1 MSLQDSPR
9 IDDYAG
15 DLPPDDEG
23 RRRVLSVILVALLA
37 IIVLLLILRAVQ
49 IVGVDRLRGTGA
61 IAGVA
66 VDETGAPIVADILV
80 FGTDLT
86 TTAGPD
92 GEFALDG
99 IPAGEQA
106 IIVACGPRATEVR
119 VVVTAGET
127 ATLGTVVV
135 PTQMQLDT

>member
-9 IDDYAG
+9 MDDYAG
-15 DLPPDDEG
+15 DRPPPGG
-23 RRRVLSVILVALLA
+23 RRRRAVILILLGLSTL
-37 IIVLLLILRAVQ
+37 IVFLLIVRAVQ
-49 IVGVDRLRGTGA
+49 IVGLDRLRGTGA

-66 VDETGAPIVADILV
+66 VDEAGAPIAADILV

-92 GEFALDG
+92 GSFALDG

-106 IIVACGPRATEVR
+106 IIVASGLRATEVR
-119 VVVTAGET
+119 VEVIAGET

-135 PTQMQLDT
+135 PTQMQLDD